1 MASSPDGPLVCPNC
15 RAPLSAK
22 AEGLGCAQC
31 GGEYPV
37 ANGIADFSGGHYYD
51 VFSDEGALSA
61 EARAGFEAEYAGT
74 LRRIADF
81 YEPLLRRAGV
91 RTVLDCGAGNGIGV
105 DSLNSSGYDAW
116 GLDLSAVRR
125 WQWNS
130 RIFRHKLVVADA
142 LRLPFA
148 EGYFDAVISSGVI
161 EHIGVA
167 EHRSPAYTVSPLPE
181 RDALRTEFL
190 RELLRVSNAI
200 VFVDSPNGRFPIDF
214 WHATHLAKP
223 RFHRLDEGFL
233 PTMREICRLAREI
246 DPRATVT
253 AISPYKRLQFKQ
265 SSAHWFG
272 RLLRT
277 PGDLFFRAMT
287 LRPFRWIAGTALN
300 PYLVVEIRKN

>member
-1 MASSPDGPLVCPNC
+1 MPSSPEGPLICTEC
-15 RAPLSAK
+15 RAPLSA
-22 AEGLGCAQC
+22 AGDGLACAQC
-31 GGEYPV
+31 GREYPV
-37 ANGIADFSGGHYYD
+37 VNGIADFSGGHYYD
-51 VFSDEGALSA
+51 VFPGESALSA

-81 YEPLLRRAGV
+81 YEPLLRRAGA

-105 DSLNSSGYDAW
+105 DSLNESGYDAW

-125 WQWNS
+125 WQWDS
-130 RIFRHKLVVADA
+130 RTFRHKLVVADA

-148 EGYFDAVISSGVI
+148 DGYFDAVISSGVI
-161 EHIGVA
+161 EHIGVT

-181 RDALRTEFL
+181 RDALRTQFL

-200 VFVDSPNGRFPIDF
+200 VFVDSPNGRFPVDF

-223 RFHRLDEGFL
+223 RWHRLNEGFL
-233 PTMREICRLAREI
+233 PTFREIRHAVGP
-246 DPRATVT
+246 DVNVT
-253 AISPYKRLQFKQ
+253 ALSPYKRLQFKQ
-265 SSAHWFG
+265 SSAHRLG

-287 LRPFRWIAGTALN
+287 FRPFRWLAATGLN
-300 PYLVVEIRKN
+300 PFLVVEIRKVRT